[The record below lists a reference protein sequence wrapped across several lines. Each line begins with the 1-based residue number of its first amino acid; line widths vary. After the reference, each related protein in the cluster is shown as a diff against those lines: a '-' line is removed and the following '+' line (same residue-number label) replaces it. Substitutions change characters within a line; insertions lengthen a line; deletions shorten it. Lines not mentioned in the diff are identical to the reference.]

1 MISVLMRSHNDIAW
15 VRQTVEMLL
24 AQEVD
29 DSVEIIV
36 CDDHS
41 SDGTAEY
48 LASQPNVLSIAP
60 PEGRY
65 IPGKTL
71 NYMVSIAKGDV
82 IVFNNADAIPQN
94 KEYLQHL
101 TAPLKDKS
109 IDCTFGNQIA
119 RPDAFGVVR
128 KDYERAFGDGLIAKK
143 WDRFFSLVSS
153 AFRKEDLSLKPFNDT
168 LQYSE
173 DSEWVNRNKA
183 NICYVADA
191 IVEHSHNYTLA
202 EVRRRF
208 FNEGAADAQ
217 IGKAPVSFT
226 HAVMSVFAE
235 TLRDYIYL
243 IKRGKV
249 LELYYPLIYRWVQK
263 ISYYR
268 GRKQ

>member
-15 VRQTVEMLL
+15 IRQTVEMLL

-71 NYMVSIAKGDV
+71 NYMVSIAKGDI

-128 KDYERAFGDGLIAKK
+128 KDYEKAFDHL
-143 WDRFFSLVSS
+143 RFCSSS
-153 AFRKEDLSLKPFNDT
+153 ALIHWLCWYRS
-168 LQYSE
+168 
-173 DSEWVNRNKA
+173 
-183 NICYVADA
+183 NI
-191 IVEHSHNYTLA
+191 SNQSQSYT
-202 EVRRRF
+202 
-208 FNEGAADAQ
+208 N
-217 IGKAPVSFT
+217 SS
-226 HAVMSVFAE
+226 SVV
-235 TLRDYIYL
+235 
-243 IKRGKV
+243 G
-249 LELYYPLIYRWVQK
+249 
-263 ISYYR
+263 
-268 GRKQ
+268 